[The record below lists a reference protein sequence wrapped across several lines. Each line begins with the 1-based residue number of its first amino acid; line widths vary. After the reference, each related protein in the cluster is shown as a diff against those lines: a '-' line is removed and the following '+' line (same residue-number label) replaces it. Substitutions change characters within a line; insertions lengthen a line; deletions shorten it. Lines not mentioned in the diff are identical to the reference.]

1 MGRGINNLRE
11 EFRMSGATKDS
22 FRCVESSS
30 FGRRHH
36 RFRSFVI
43 IASSAAAFNLNLLIL
58 LLRHRRRNEVCFWPR
73 FELSRFSI
81 IGGGGVDAPFAV
93 LIKPQLTERRTAAI
107 ITSRRM

>member
-43 IASSAAAFNLNLLIL
+43 IASSAAAFNLNL
-58 LLRHRRRNEVCFWPR
+58 R
-73 FELSRFSI
+73 FFS
-81 IGGGGVDAPFAV
+81 FA
-93 LIKPQLTERRTAAI
+93 TAAGMKFAFGLVSNYHDFRSSAVAES
-107 ITSRRM
+107 TLPSQF